1 MKSRPRASTSSN
13 KEFTVMSI
21 FKNNFVIG
29 ITAGLAASVIAP
41 VLIPALKRGSRPLA
55 KSLVKGGIILY
66 DKGRE
71 AVAGAGEM
79 MEDVIAEVRAEAY
92 EKHASSMADSDG
104 DTVHHADNEQHGGN
118 LSSVKNGPAANH
130 SEEGKEGGTT

>member
-1 MKSRPRASTSSN
+1 
-13 KEFTVMSI
+13 MSI

-29 ITAGLAASVIAP
+29 LTAGLAATVIAP

-55 KSLVKGGIILY
+55 KSLVKGSIMLY

-79 MEDVIAEVRAEAY
+79 MEDVIAEVRVEAY
-92 EKHASSMADSDG
+92 EKQISRANETHAAANSPAEGESQGSNDG
-104 DTVHHADNEQHGGN
+104 IH
-118 LSSVKNGPAANH
+118 LSSVKNESAPSH
-130 SEEGKEGGTT
+130 IKEGGAI